1 MTDTTMQSHATIISE
16 REFDPF
22 VARTPMR
29 GDKDEDRTL
38 DHDQAAICCAYGG
51 QESKRSGYCLCDM
64 ERAGARL

>member
-51 QESKRSGYCLCDM
+51 QE
-64 ERAGARL
+64 